1 MKTMS
6 NEIKQLQKQ
15 MNQLEERVNELE
27 QRLNGSKEPEADE
40 GIREFVESLNPSSH
54 TKRALG
60 VAYYLETYR
69 NKEVFTV
76 GDIEEGYRDCRTK
89 PASNMSD
96 VLGRME
102 DRDWL
107 LRDGKEGQ
115 TQLWRLTATALETI
129 EEEINDDT

>member
-1 MKTMS
+1 MS
-6 NEIKQLQKQ
+6 NEVEELRTQ

-27 QRLNGSKEPEADE
+27 RRLDGDVEPEANE

-54 TKRALG
+54 TERALG

-69 NKEVFTV
+69 DKETFTV
-76 GDIEEGYRDCRTK
+76 SDIEDGYRECRVK

-96 VLGRME
+96 VLGRMAE
-102 DRDWL
+102 RDWL

-115 TQLWRLTATALETI
+115 TQLWRLTATALETF
-129 EEEINDDT
+129 EQEANNGA

>member
-1 MKTMS
+1 MS
-6 NEIKQLQKQ
+6 NEAEELRTQ

-27 QRLNGSKEPEADE
+27 RRLDGDVEPEANE

-54 TKRALG
+54 TERALG

-69 NKEVFTV
+69 DKETFTV
-76 GDIEEGYRDCRTK
+76 SDIEDGYRECRVK

-96 VLGRME
+96 VLGRMAE
-102 DRDWL
+102 RDWL

-115 TQLWRLTATALETI
+115 TQLWRLTATALETF
-129 EEEINDDT
+129 EQEANNGA

>member
-1 MKTMS
+1 MS
-6 NEIKQLQKQ
+6 NEVEELRTQ

-27 QRLNGSKEPEADE
+27 RRLDGDVEPEVNE

-54 TKRALG
+54 TERALG

-69 NKEVFTV
+69 DKETFTV
-76 GDIEEGYRDCRTK
+76 SDIEDGYRECRVK

-96 VLGRME
+96 VLGRMAE
-102 DRDWL
+102 RDWL

-115 TQLWRLTATALETI
+115 TQLWRLTATAIETF
-129 EEEINDDT
+129 EQEANNGA

>member
-1 MKTMS
+1 MS
-6 NEIKQLQKQ
+6 NEVEELRTQ

-27 QRLNGSKEPEADE
+27 RRLDGDVEPEVNE

-54 TKRALG
+54 TERALG

-69 NKEVFTV
+69 DKETFTV
-76 GDIEEGYRDCRTK
+76 SDIEDGYRECRVK

-96 VLGRME
+96 VLGRMAE
-102 DRDWL
+102 RDWL

-115 TQLWRLTATALETI
+115 TQLWRLTATALETF
-129 EEEINDDT
+129 EQEANNGA